1 MKREIA
7 EYVST
12 CLTCQRVKVEHQVP
26 SVDQL
31 TKSAQFLLVNTTYS
45 LEKLVE
51 FYIVEIVGL
60 HGIPTSIVSEGDRR
74 FTSRFWN
81 QLKCSL
87 GTKLRFS
94 TAFHPQADGQSERV
108 IQVLEVMLRIYVIG
122 FGINW

>member
-12 CLTCQRVKVEHQVP
+12 CLTCKRVKVEHQVP

-31 TKSAQFLLVNTTYS
+31 TKSAQFLLVNTTYF

-60 HGIPTSIVSEGDRR
+60 HGIPTSIV

-87 GTKLRFS
+87 GTMLRFS